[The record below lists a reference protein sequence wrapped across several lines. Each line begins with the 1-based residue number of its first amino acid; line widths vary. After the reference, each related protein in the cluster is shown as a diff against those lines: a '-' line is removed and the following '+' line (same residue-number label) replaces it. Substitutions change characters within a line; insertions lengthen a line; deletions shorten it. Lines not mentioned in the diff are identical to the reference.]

1 MTTAGALLAGP
12 YGRELCSA
20 IAKDAAPGDV
30 WVRAT
35 DAEFL
40 AALHAVRP
48 EQVAALDEHWF
59 LAELVSV
66 VNAAVYWQE
75 PDDDR
80 ERLARPEVVAAL
92 RPIAD
97 AVAAHPATAWW
108 GESLDRSAQA
118 HVRYWLRQWE
128 APLDPVDARPALRD
142 WREQHLEA
150 ERRRAGNVDWRFTGG
165 QWWSDPAFSGAAWT
179 TPSRPGIGP
188 LRLYCTEDSMGWDR
202 ARAHPVR
209 VDERARVFEVAGPHD
224 WARLVDAYP
233 LEATHGKRGEWWW
246 TTGRD
251 GRWWIPDWPAVAED
265 YDAVHVTVTGYLS
278 TAGWAIPTAHGATVL
293 AGWGP
298 GHTCWL
304 RPDRLEPTDVVEQWH
319 RVRSAE
325 VDRASTWRRVPAEGP
340 NGAVE
345 LRDLGGD
352 GRDNDDSDANSDEPD
367 NTDDDGNNDDTVA
380 LLTEATRLNV
390 NWTGEERVSSAEVA
404 ADPALAHYTRLDSG
418 RGDFGLVAEVAG
430 RVVGIVWLLFLDSTD
445 PGYGYIADGVPEL
458 SLCVWPDY
466 RGVGIGALLI
476 DAALAQARERGH
488 RRVTLSVENGNL
500 AKRLYRDKGFVD
512 ASGAAPGTMVIA
524 LRP

>member
-1 MTTAGALLAGP
+1 MVTTADALLAGP

-30 WVRAT
+30 RVRAT

-80 ERLARPEVVAAL
+80 EHLARPEVVAAL
-92 RPIAD
+92 RPIAE
-97 AVAAHPATAWW
+97 AVSAHPATAWW

-142 WREQHLEA
+142 WREQHVEI
-150 ERRRAGNVDWRFTGG
+150 ERRGHENTGG

-179 TPSRPGIGP
+179 TPSRPGLGP

-202 ARAHPVR
+202 ARAHSVR

-233 LEATHGKRGEWWW
+233 LEATNGKRGEWWR
-246 TTGRD
+246 TTGRN

-265 YDAVHVTVTGYLS
+265 YDAVHVTVTGYLA

-304 RPDRLEPTDVVEQWH
+304 RPDRLEPTGVVEQWH
-319 RVRSAE
+319 RLDSPDDAGF
-325 VDRASTWRRVPAEGP
+325 ATWRRVPSEGP

-345 LRDLGGD
+345 VRTLGGD
-352 GRDNDDSDANSDEPD
+352 E
-367 NTDDDGNNDDTVA
+367 TVDDDNNHDTVA
-380 LLTEATRLNV
+380 LLTEATFFNV
-390 NWTGEERVSSAEVA
+390 NWTGEERVSAAEVA
-404 ADPALAHYTRLDSG
+404 AEPALAHYTQLDRA
-418 RGDFGLVAEVAG
+418 RGDFGLVAEVDGA
-430 RVVGIVWLLFLDSTD
+430 VVGVVWLLFLDSTD
-445 PGYGYIADGVPEL
+445 PGYGYVADGVPEL
-458 SLCVWPDY
+458 SVCVWPGY
-466 RGVGIGALLI
+466 RGVGLGGLLL
-476 DAALAQARERGH
+476 DAALSTAREHGH
-488 RRVTLSVENGNL
+488 RRISLSVEDGNP
-500 AKRLYRDKGFVD
+500 ARRLYRARGFDELD
-512 ASGAAPGTMVIA
+512 AQAPETMVCA
-524 LRP
+524 LR

>member
-1 MTTAGALLAGP
+1 MVTTADALLAGP

-30 WVRAT
+30 RVRAT

-80 ERLARPEVVAAL
+80 EHLARPEVVAAL

-142 WREQHLEA
+142 WREQHVEI
-150 ERRRAGNVDWRFTGG
+150 ERRGHENTGG

-179 TPSRPGIGP
+179 TPSRPGLGP

-202 ARAHPVR
+202 ARAHSVR

-233 LEATHGKRGEWWW
+233 LEATNGKRGEWWR
-246 TTGRD
+246 TTGRN

-265 YDAVHVTVTGYLS
+265 YDAVHVTVTGYLA

-304 RPDRLEPTDVVEQWH
+304 RPDRLEPTGVVEQWH
-319 RVRSAE
+319 RLDSPDDAGF
-325 VDRASTWRRVPAEGP
+325 ATWRRVPSEGP

-345 LRDLGGD
+345 VRTLGGD
-352 GRDNDDSDANSDEPD
+352 E
-367 NTDDDGNNDDTVA
+367 TVDDDNNHDTVA
-380 LLTEATRLNV
+380 LLTEATFFNV
-390 NWTGEERVSSAEVA
+390 NWTGEERVSAAEVA
-404 ADPALAHYTRLDSG
+404 AEPALAHYTQLDRA
-418 RGDFGLVAEVAG
+418 RGDFGLVAEVDGA
-430 RVVGIVWLLFLDSTD
+430 VVGVVWLLFLDSTD
-445 PGYGYIADGVPEL
+445 PGYGYVADGVPEL
-458 SLCVWPDY
+458 SVCVWPGY
-466 RGVGIGALLI
+466 RGVGLGGLLL
-476 DAALAQARERGH
+476 DAALSTAREHGH
-488 RRVTLSVENGNL
+488 RRISLSVEDGNP
-500 AKRLYRDKGFVD
+500 ARRLYRARGFDELD
-512 ASGAAPGTMVIA
+512 AQAPETMVCA
-524 LRP
+524 LR

>member
-1 MTTAGALLAGP
+1 MVTTADALLAGP

-20 IAKDAAPGDV
+20 IAMDAAPGDV
-30 WVRAT
+30 WFRAT

-59 LAELVSV
+59 LTELVSV

-92 RPIAD
+92 QPIAD
-97 AVAAHPATAWW
+97 VVAAHPATAWW

-118 HVRYWLRQWE
+118 HVRYWLRKWE
-128 APLDPVDARPALRD
+128 SPLDSVDARPALRG
-142 WREQHLEA
+142 WREQHVEA
-150 ERRRAGNVDWRFTGG
+150 ERQGAGNADWQYTGG
-165 QWWSDPAFSGAAWT
+165 HWWSDPAFSGAAWT
-179 TPSRPGIGP
+179 TPSRPDLGP
-188 LRLYCTEDSMGWDR
+188 LRLHCTEDSMGWDR

-209 VDERARVFEVAGPHD
+209 VDEWARVFEVAGPHD

-233 LEATHGKRGEWWW
+233 LEATNGKRGEWWW

-251 GRWWIPDWPAVAED
+251 GRWWIPDWASVAED
-265 YDAVHVTVTGYLS
+265 YDAVHVTVIGYLA
-278 TAGWAIPTAHGATVL
+278 TAGWAITTAHGATML

-304 RPDRLEPTDVVEQWH
+304 RPDRLAPTDVVEQWH
-319 RVRSAE
+319 RIRSAE
-325 VDRASTWRRVPAEGP
+325 VDGAWTWRRVPSEGP

-345 LRDLGGD
+345 LRVIGDAGSEGGD
-352 GRDNDDSDANSDEPD
+352 DDREDG
-367 NTDDDGNNDDTVA
+367 DDTVGTVA

-390 NWTGEERVSSAEVA
+390 NWTGEERVSEVDVA
-404 ADPALAHYTRLDSG
+404 ADPALAHYTRLEPA
-418 RGDFGLVAEVAG
+418 RGDFGLVAEVGG
-430 RVVGIVWLLFLDSTD
+430 RPVGVVWLVFLDSTD

-458 SLCVWPDY
+458 SVCVWPTH
-466 RGVGIGALLI
+466 RGVGIGGMLL
-476 DAALAQARERGH
+476 DEAFVTAGERGI
-488 RRVTLSVENGNL
+488 RWISLSVESGNP
-500 AKRLYRDKGFVD
+500 ARRLYRDKGFLN
-512 ASGAAPGTMVIA
+512 ASGAAPGTMLIG

>member
-1 MTTAGALLAGP
+1 MTTADTLLAGP

-20 IAKDAAPGDV
+20 IAMDAAPGDV
-30 WVRAT
+30 WCRAT

-48 EQVAALDEHWF
+48 EQVAALDEHRF

-66 VNAAVYWQE
+66 VDTAVYWQE

-80 ERLARPEVVAAL
+80 ERLARPEVIAAL

-128 APLDPVDARPALRD
+128 APLEPVDARRELRR
-142 WREQHLEA
+142 WREKRLDS
-150 ERRRAGNVDWRFTGG
+150 ERRLAGDARWRVTSG

-179 TPSRPGIGP
+179 TPSLPDLGP
-188 LRLYCTEDSMGWDR
+188 LRLYCTEDSMGWDL

-224 WARLVDAYP
+224 WVRLVDAYP
-233 LEATHGKRGEWWW
+233 LEVTHGKRGVWWR

-265 YDAVHVTVTGYLS
+265 YDAVHVTVTGYLAA
-278 TAGWAIPTAHGATVL
+278 AGWAVPTARGATVL

-304 RPDRLEPTDVVEQWH
+304 RPDRLALTDVVEQWH
-319 RVRSAE
+319 RVRSIE
-325 VDRASTWRRVPAEGP
+325 LDGSSTWRRVPSDGLD
-340 NGAVE
+340 GAVQ
-345 LRDLGGD
+345 LRVIGD
-352 GRDNDDSDANSDEPD
+352 PGSDDGDTDRDEY
-367 NTDDDGNNDDTVA
+367 DDDNPVDTVA

-390 NWTGEERVSSAEVA
+390 NWTGEERVDTAGVA
-404 ADPALAHYTRLDSG
+404 ADPGLAHYTQLRPQ
-418 RGDFGLVAEVAG
+418 RGDFGLVAQVSG
-430 RVVGIVWLLFLDSTD
+430 SVVGVVWLLFLDSSD
-445 PGYGYIADGVPEL
+445 PGFGYIADGVPEL
-458 SLCVWPDY
+458 SVCVWPGY
-466 RGVGIGALLI
+466 RGVGIGRLLI
-476 DAALAQARERGH
+476 GAAFLEAREREI
-488 RRVTLSVENGNL
+488 RRISLSVEDGNT
-500 AKRLYRDKGFVD
+500 AKRHYRSVGFVD
-512 ASGAAPGTMVIA
+512 ASGAAPGTMVVG
-524 LRP
+524 LQP